1 MQFFRN
7 EVFSAPTSFLV
18 LASLRQAVRLA
29 CLAAASPE
37 AAPEAAPEAV
47 AEAGAATAGAAGA
60 GGAAGA
66 SAWPPA
72 IAHRLRDKAAATAAK
87 LVKSLA
93 LIHPRI
99 ASMNCRTHEA
109 RMKLA

>member
-1 MQFFRN
+1 MQPFRN

-18 LASLRQAVRLA
+18 LASLRQAVRFA
-29 CLAAASPE
+29 CLAAASPDV
-37 AAPEAAPEAV
+37 AADAV
-47 AEAGAATAGAAGA
+47 TAGAATAGAAGD

-66 SAWPPA
+66 SLKPSA
-72 IAHRLRDKAAATAAK
+72 IAVRPRDKAAARAAK

-93 LIHPRI
+93 LIHARI
-99 ASMNCRTHEA
+99 ASMNCRTDEA

>member
-1 MQFFRN
+1 MQPFRN

-18 LASLRQAVRLA
+18 LASLRQAVRFA
-29 CLAAASPE
+29 CLAAASPDVAAE
-37 AAPEAAPEAV
+37 AAADAV
-47 AEAGAATAGAAGA
+47 TAGAAGD

-66 SAWPPA
+66 SLKPSA
-72 IAHRLRDKAAATAAK
+72 IAVRPRDKAAARAAK

-93 LIHPRI
+93 LIHARI
-99 ASMNCRTHEA
+99 ASMNCRTDEA

>member
-1 MQFFRN
+1 MQPFRN

-18 LASLRQAVRLA
+18 LASLRQAVRFA
-29 CLAAASPE
+29 CLAAASPDV
-37 AAPEAAPEAV
+37 AADAV
-47 AEAGAATAGAAGA
+47 TAGAATAGAAGD

-66 SAWPPA
+66 SLKPSA
-72 IAHRLRDKAAATAAK
+72 IADRPRDKAAARAAK

-93 LIHPRI
+93 LIHARI
-99 ASMNCRTHEA
+99 ASMNCRTDEA

>member
-1 MQFFRN
+1 MQPFRN

-18 LASLRQAVRLA
+18 LASLRQAVRFA
-29 CLAAASPE
+29 CLAAASPDVAAE
-37 AAPEAAPEAV
+37 AAADAV
-47 AEAGAATAGAAGA
+47 TAGAATAGAAGD

-66 SAWPPA
+66 SLKPSA
-72 IAHRLRDKAAATAAK
+72 IADRPRDKAAARAAK

-93 LIHPRI
+93 LIHARI
-99 ASMNCRTHEA
+99 ASMNCRTDEA